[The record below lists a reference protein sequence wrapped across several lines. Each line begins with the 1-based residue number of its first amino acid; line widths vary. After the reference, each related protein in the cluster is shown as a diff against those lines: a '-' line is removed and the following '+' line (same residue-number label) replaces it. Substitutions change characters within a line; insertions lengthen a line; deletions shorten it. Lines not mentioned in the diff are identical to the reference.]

1 MRNIVRRT
9 AAVVAVVAVGVAGAG
24 VAGALWDAGT
34 ARNATCTPTEVGCM
48 TVTDTGSYVTVGG
61 AVFPL
66 CATED
71 APGACVWIASVQ
83 GNGQGR
89 SFLVADGMVS
99 YLP

>member
-9 AAVVAVVAVGVAGAG
+9 AALVAVVALGVAGAG

-48 TVTDTGSYVTVGG
+48 SNINGQRYVTVDG
-61 AVFPL
+61 ATFVL
-66 CATED
+66 CETED